1 MERAEKRGKPE
12 IKHGHTGGIMTRA
25 LKTCLK
31 DIASLDEHAVEKA
44 KERTRDLIMPAF
56 ALGRLHEISWQMA
69 GIKRGIVGELR
80 DKVIMVGAGDHGV
93 AEEGVSL
100 YPQEVTRQMVSG
112 FIRGVAAINVIARH
126 VGARV
131 LVADFGV
138 KGDPDPLWLS
148 APDRFRNKKVAPG
161 TGNIVQ
167 GPAMTR
173 AQAEEAIIRG
183 IEVFEEERIR
193 GMDII
198 ATGDMGIAN
207 TTASAAVICS
217 LTGLPPEEIAGKG
230 TGLDERRLKDK
241 VTLISRALAVNRPD
255 STDPLDVLATV
266 GGFEIGGIC
275 GWILGGAAG
284 GLPVIVDGFISTAG
298 AMLAVALEPKVKGY
312 LFAGHL
318 SEEKGHR
325 KALEHM
331 GLKPILDLQMRLGE
345 GTGAALAMP
354 LIEAGV
360 KILTQMA
367 TFEEAGVSR
376 GSG

>member
-1 MERAEKRGKPE
+1 
-12 IKHGHTGGIMTRA
+12 
-25 LKTCLK
+25 
-31 DIASLDEHAVEKA
+31 
-44 KERTRDLIMPAF
+44 
-56 ALGRLHEISWQMA
+56 
-69 GIKRGIVGELR
+69 
-80 DKVIMVGAGDHGV
+80 
-93 AEEGVSL
+93 
-100 YPQEVTRQMVSG
+100 MVSG

-161 TGNIVQ
+161 TGNIVR

-183 IEVFEEERIR
+183 IEVFEEERTR

-230 TGLDERRLKDK
+230 TGLDARRLKDK
-241 VTLISRALAVNRPD
+241 VTLIRRALRVNHPD
-255 STDPLDVLATV
+255 PTDPLDVLATV

-318 SEEKGHR
+318 SEEKGHY

-376 GSG
+376 DSG

>member
-1 MERAEKRGKPE
+1 MRTLE
-12 IKHGHTGGIMTRA
+12 I
-25 LKTCLK
+25 CLK
-31 DIASLDEHAVEKA
+31 AINPLDEDAIEKA
-44 KERTRDLIMPAF
+44 KGRTRDLIMPSL

-69 GIKRGIVGELR
+69 GIKRGIASELR

-112 FIRGVAAINVIARH
+112 FIQGVAGINVIARH

-131 LVADFGV
+131 LVVDFGV
-138 KGDPDPLWLS
+138 KGDPVPLWLS

-161 TGNIVQ
+161 TGNITR
-167 GPAMTR
+167 GPAMSR
-173 AQAEEAIIRG
+173 GQAEEAIAKG
-183 IEVFEEERIR
+183 IDVFEEERKR
-193 GMDII
+193 GVDII

-207 TTASAAVICS
+207 TTASAAVICA
-217 LTGLPPEEIAGKG
+217 LTGLPPEAIAGRG
-230 TGLDERRLKDK
+230 TGLDERRLQEK
-241 VTLISRALAVNRPD
+241 ISVIGRALDVNRPD
-255 STDPLDVLATV
+255 PADPLDVLATV

-284 GLPVIVDGFISTAG
+284 GVPVIVDGFISTAA
-298 AMLAVALEPKVKGY
+298 AMLAVAMEPKTKGY

-325 KALEHM
+325 IALEHL
-331 GLKPILDLQMRLGE
+331 GLEPLLDLKMRLGE

-354 LIEAGV
+354 IIEAGM
-360 KILTQMA
+360 KILAQMA

-376 GSG
+376 GAE

>member
-1 MERAEKRGKPE
+1 MKRTFE
-12 IKHGHTGGIMTRA
+12 HY
-25 LKTCLK
+25 LKA
-31 DIASLDEHAVEKA
+31 IVPLDENAIEKA
-44 KERTRDLIMPAF
+44 KERTRDLIMPSH
-56 ALGRLHEISWQMA
+56 ALGRLHEVSWQMA

-80 DKVIMVGAGDHGV
+80 DKVIMVGAADHGV

-112 FIRGVAAINVIARH
+112 FIRGVAGINVIARH
-126 VGARV
+126 MGARV
-131 LVADFGV
+131 VVVDFGV

-161 TGNIVQ
+161 TDNIVR
-167 GPAMTR
+167 GPAMNTG
-173 AQAEEAIIRG
+173 QAEEAIING
-183 IEVFEEERIR
+183 IDVFEEERAQ

-207 TTASAAVICS
+207 TTASAAVICA
-217 LTGLPPEEIAGKG
+217 LTGLSPEEIAGRG
-230 TGLDERRLKDK
+230 TGLDDERLKAK
-241 VTLISRALAVNRPD
+241 VAVISRVLDRNRPD
-255 STDPLDVLATV
+255 SADPLDVLVKV

-275 GWILGGAAG
+275 GWIIGGAAG
-284 GLPVIVDGFISTAG
+284 GVPIVVDGFISTA
-298 AMLAVALEPKVKGY
+298 AALLAVAIDPKIQGY

-325 KALEHM
+325 QALEHL
-331 GLKPILDLQMRLGE
+331 GLEPLLDLKMRLGE

-354 LIEAGV
+354 IIEAGV
-360 KILTQMA
+360 KILAQMA

-376 GSG
+376 GPE